1 MLPFCFER
9 MGLGAGG
16 HGWEE
21 RAASSVSFLREEEAF
36 EREWHLPG
44 DRIQKGRQR
53 IRGLFPVLPKVTL
66 LLDHRQLF
74 AWDTFLRKSRDRE
87 DTRAF
92 RHLSSPSFYLNS
104 FMFFEKPSGL
114 QSLVSFKSKWFWRA
128 LNFSQ
133 VANLSHSNLD
143 FQ

>member
-53 IRGLFPVLPKVTL
+53 IRGLFPVLQKRLFYWTIDNYL
-66 LLDHRQLF
+66 LGTHF
-74 AWDTFLRKSRDRE
+74 
-87 DTRAF
+87 
-92 RHLSSPSFYLNS
+92 
-104 FMFFEKPSGL
+104 
-114 QSLVSFKSKWFWRA
+114 
-128 LNFSQ
+128 
-133 VANLSHSNLD
+133 
-143 FQ
+143 